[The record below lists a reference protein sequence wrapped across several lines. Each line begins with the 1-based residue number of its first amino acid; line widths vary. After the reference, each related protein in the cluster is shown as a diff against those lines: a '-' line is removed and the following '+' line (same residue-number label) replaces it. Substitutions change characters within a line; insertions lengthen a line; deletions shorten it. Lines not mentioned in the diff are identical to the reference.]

1 MNLKKN
7 RTSFVDFCSVFRC
20 LRMFS
25 SKPKPSVSS
34 GDQDEKDPPE
44 EAKKEKEDKEEVG
57 EIDEEFEGVVRD
69 FLQDFVTDHNQD
81 VYNFDVRSYTH
92 GELRCIKKVLK
103 DLQLDFTVK
112 KERHGDT
119 VVVTKQPPVED

>member
-1 MNLKKN
+1 
-7 RTSFVDFCSVFRC
+7 
-20 LRMFS
+20 MFS

-119 VVVTKQPPVED
+119 VVVTKQQPIDD